1 MATLEALRRARVPQ
15 RPSPRSEA
23 GSCTTPGDLPSR
35 LRRWQSV
42 RSWARLIR
50 EAEALWHVDVR
61 ALHRLAAQELVQL
74 VQEVPPGLR
83 RRVNLWLERF
93 RVSTRLR

>member
-1 MATLEALRRARVPQ
+1 MATLESLRRARVPQ

>member
-1 MATLEALRRARVPQ
+1 MPI
-15 RPSPRSEA
+15 RPDRSCQDRCSGPPEHPPA
-23 GSCTTPGDLPSR
+23 R

-74 VQEVPPGLR
+74 VQEVPPRLR
-83 RRVNLWLERF
+83 RRVNLWLEHF
-93 RVSTRLR
+93 RVATRLH